1 MTRRSEP
8 GRRRCRA
15 MAGRGSGLP
24 AAPRLH
30 AVAAVGVYLLA
41 VRALLAGGLVW
52 LLLAGGASAAVS
64 GAPERSRAL
73 VVQHIDVPDDWGS
86 TVANPCPLTQHPVV
100 GIAARSASGWAAP
113 GPNGIW
119 SVAEV
124 ASSRRD
130 AQLRFSQLRSELRA
144 CVLAHLRK
152 VDPGNRVFAKPLAVP
167 PLADR
172 RTGWT
177 VGYTGPDRFSVH
189 VVLLRTG
196 SAVAWYIYSWP
207 TGLSM
212 IRHALGR
219 TA

>member
-1 MTRRSEP
+1 MV
-8 GRRRCRA
+8 
-15 MAGRGSGLP
+15 LW
-24 AAPRLH
+24 L
-30 AVAAVGVYLLA
+30 YLLA
-41 VRALLAGGLVW
+41 VRVLLAGVLVC

-86 TVANPCPLTQHPVV
+86 IVANPCPLTQHPAV

-124 ASSRRD
+124 ASSRHD
-130 AQLRFSQLRSELRA
+130 AQLRFSQIRSELPA
-144 CVLAHLRK
+144 CVLAYLKK
-152 VDPGNRVFAKPLAVP
+152 VAPGNRGFVKPLAVP
-167 PLADR
+167 PLGDR

-177 VGYTGPDRFSVH
+177 VGYTRPDGTPKTLFSVN

-212 IRHALGR
+212 IRHALAR